1 MSNRGKLFVVA
12 TPIGNLQDISF
23 RAVETLKK
31 VNCIFAEDT
40 RTSKKLINHYD
51 IDTKLY
57 SYHDHSSEK
66 EIARLLDI
74 LKDNKDVALISDAGT
89 PTISD
94 PGYSLIRQCINEGI
108 DVIPIPG
115 ASALTAAISASGL
128 PSDAFTFIGFLP
140 TKKGRKKKISS
151 LENLDMTIV
160 LFESPHRLIKTL
172 NQLKEALG
180 ERPIVVAR
188 ELTKLYEEII
198 RGNFSSAIEFFEAKK
213 IKGEIVIMIGKN
225 DDRINFYRKIYN
237 I

>member
-1 MSNRGKLFVVA
+1 MSDKGKLFVVA
-12 TPIGNLQDISF
+12 TPIGNLQDFTF
-23 RAVETLKK
+23 RGVETLKT
-31 VNCIFAEDT
+31 VHCIFAEDT

-66 EIARLLDI
+66 EIDRLLEI
-74 LKDNKDVALISDAGT
+74 LKDQKDVALISDAGT

-94 PGYSLIRQCINEGI
+94 PGYGLIRECIREGI
-108 DVIPIPG
+108 DIIPIPG

-128 PSDAFTFIGFLP
+128 PSDTFTFIGFLP
-140 TKKGRKKKISS
+140 TKKGRKKKISF
-151 LENLDMTIV
+151 LKDLDTTIV

-180 ERPIVVAR
+180 ERPVVVGR

-198 RGNFSSAIEFFEAKK
+198 RGNFSSTIDFFDSKK

-225 DDRINFYRKIYN
+225 DDRIYF
-237 I
+237 

>member
-57 SYHDHSSEK
+57 SYHDYSSEK

-74 LKDNKDVALISDAGT
+74 LKDHKDVALISDAGT

-108 DVIPIPG
+108 EVIPIPG

-225 DDRINFYRKIYN
+225 DDRINF
-237 I
+237 

>member
-1 MSNRGKLFVVA
+1 MSNKGKLFVVA
-12 TPIGNLQDISF
+12 TPIGNLQDFTF
-23 RAVETLKK
+23 RAVETLNS
-31 VNCIFAEDT
+31 VHCIFAEDT

-74 LKDNKDVALISDAGT
+74 LKDQKDVALISDAGT

-94 PGYSLIRQCINEGI
+94 PGYSLIRECISEGI
-108 DVIPIPG
+108 DVVPIPG

-140 TKKGRKKKISS
+140 TKKGRQKKISS
-151 LENLDMTIV
+151 LEKLDTTLV
-160 LFESPHRLIKTL
+160 LFESPHRLLKTL
-172 NQLKEALG
+172 NQLKEVLG

-198 RGNFSSAIEFFEAKK
+198 RGNFESAIKYFEAKK

-225 DDRINFYRKIYN
+225 DDRIHF
-237 I
+237 

>member
-74 LKDNKDVALISDAGT
+74 LKDHKDVALISDAGT

-225 DDRINFYRKIYN
+225 DDRINF
-237 I
+237 

>member
-74 LKDNKDVALISDAGT
+74 LKDHKDVALISDAGT

-128 PSDAFTFIGFLP
+128 PSDAFAFIGFLP

-198 RGNFSSAIEFFEAKK
+198 RGNFSSTIDFFNLKK

-225 DDRINFYRKIYN
+225 DDRINF
-237 I
+237 

>member
-1 MSNRGKLFVVA
+1 MSNKGKLFVVA
-12 TPIGNLQDISF
+12 TPIGNLQDFTF
-23 RAVETLKK
+23 RAVETLNS
-31 VNCIFAEDT
+31 VHCIFAEDT

-74 LKDNKDVALISDAGT
+74 LKDQKDVALISDAGT

-94 PGYSLIRQCINEGI
+94 PGYSLIRECISEGI
-108 DVIPIPG
+108 DIVPIPG

-140 TKKGRKKKISS
+140 TKKGRQKKISS
-151 LENLDMTIV
+151 LEKLDTTLV
-160 LFESPHRLIKTL
+160 LFESPHRLLKTL
-172 NQLKEALG
+172 NQLKEVLG

-198 RGNFSSAIEFFEAKK
+198 RGNFESAIKYFEAKK

-225 DDRINFYRKIYN
+225 DDRIHF
-237 I
+237 

>member
-74 LKDNKDVALISDAGT
+74 LKDHKDVALISDAGT

-108 DVIPIPG
+108 DIIPIPG
-115 ASALTAAISASGL
+115 ASALTAAISVSGL
-128 PSDAFTFIGFLP
+128 PSDAFAFIGFLP

-151 LENLDMTIV
+151 LENLDMTFV

-225 DDRINFYRKIYN
+225 DDRINF
-237 I
+237 